1 MAEACVLQRIPSFF
15 QAKIVFDLWSNFA
28 FKVKIDYKLQILIF
42 IHIMSLETYPIQG
55 LVT

>member
-1 MAEACVLQRIPSFF
+1 MAEACVQQRIPPFF

-28 FKVKIDYKLQILIF
+28 FKVKIDYKLQRLIF

-55 LVT
+55 PVT

>member
-1 MAEACVLQRIPSFF
+1 MTEACIQQRIPSFF